1 MLPRHKMSDP
11 TAAANMADLEAEFQ
25 RRKTVYDTLVAQALE
40 TNDTTKIDAIASA
53 KKAMADTLSK
63 MVGLSAKSDN
73 KQQQEEL
80 IRRVMEIQRDY
91 NGLLVATDKLET
103 LRRIHSFMDERQ
115 GSQLKMYGLA
125 FFIATMGL
133 FIAIMRTH

>member
-1 MLPRHKMSDP
+1 MSDP
-11 TAAANMADLEAEFQ
+11 TAAGNMADLEREFQ
-25 RRKTVYDTLVAQALE
+25 RRKTVYDNLVANALE

-63 MVGLSAKSDN
+63 MVALSAKTGSED
-73 KQQQEEL
+73 QQEEL

-103 LRRIHSFMDERQ
+103 LRRIHQFMDERQ
-115 GSQLKMYGLA
+115 GSELKLYGLA
-125 FFIATMGL
+125 FLLATIGL
-133 FIAIMRTH
+133 FVMVIRTH